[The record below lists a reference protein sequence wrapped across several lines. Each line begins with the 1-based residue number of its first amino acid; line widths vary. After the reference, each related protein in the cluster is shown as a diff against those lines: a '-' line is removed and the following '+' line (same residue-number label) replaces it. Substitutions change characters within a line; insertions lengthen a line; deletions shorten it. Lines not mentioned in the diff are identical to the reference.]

1 MKESPSLT
9 IIWSIV
15 VGELKGVQSLNLQ
28 KRSYSKG
35 KSSLTKGIGGV
46 NLTLVRLLKQGPED
60 TVWVLELSFLK
71 IFNIKDL
78 E

>member
-28 KRSYSKG
+28 KRSYFKG